1 MSAPTALET
10 GALARGIA
18 WRAGSRPAPPRVHG
32 YDRRAQDPLSLL
44 GREHDG
50 LCRTAADPDEIAA
63 VLEAA
68 GIGDRAARGR
78 FGVAGTFQVAE
89 ELWQRVP
96 WRPAVDEPD
105 RDLWRLPLW
114 RAVLRGLVYV
124 LPPLLAAL
132 ALGGTTHPFT
142 APALIAATALTI
154 AAGQALSV
162 LGHVL
167 VGRGRRPLLA
177 SLTTLALGGS
187 ALVGAAGIGVT
198 LLAGGPVTLAVAAA
212 GQLVFVLA
220 ATLLIVQGLDLLLV
234 ACVVPGTAAAG
245 VVLLL
250 SPGAPTAHVAYVV
263 AAIGTVALAAAAAVA
278 AGARVT
284 LHPLRLLD
292 GGLGS
297 DELHVAGTAAVHG
310 LGLTAL
316 AAGPL
321 AAVAAGRTSLSPGDL
336 ALASL
341 PLTATLGTAEY
352 LLHRARRRSL
362 EEMVLARDLLT
373 FRRASGVELRG
384 MLARHLL
391 GTAAVGVVVLLVA
404 PAGARAAL
412 GVVTATYAVLAGALL
427 LATTLMSLGRIAL
440 AARLSLGGGVALVAV
455 GLAAPL
461 RDVRLAA
468 AQLGVVAVLLAV
480 AYAVTAPRFAQ
491 TSAHR

>member
-1 MSAPTALET
+1 VSAPTALET

-18 WRAGSRPAPPRVHG
+18 WRIGTRPVPPTVHG
-32 YDRRAQDPLSLL
+32 YDRRAQDPLSRL
-44 GREHDG
+44 GREHDT
-50 LCRTAADPDEIAA
+50 LCRGAADPDEIAA

-68 GIGDRAARGR
+68 GVDDRAARAR
-78 FGVAGTFQVAE
+78 YGVAGTFEVAE
-89 ELWQRVP
+89 ELWHRVP
-96 WRPAVDEPD
+96 WRPTPDEPAH
-105 RDLWRLPLW
+105 DLWRLPLW

-132 ALGGTTHPFT
+132 ALDDTAHPST
-142 APALIAATALTI
+142 APVLLAATALTI
-154 AAGQALSV
+154 AGGQALSV

-187 ALVGAAGIGVT
+187 VVTGAAAVAAT
-198 LLAGGPVTLAVAAA
+198 AAAGGPVALAVAAA

-234 ACVVPGTAAAG
+234 ATVVPGTAAAAA
-245 VVLLL
+245 VLV
-250 SPGAPTAHVAYVV
+250 SDVAPGPASRVFV
-263 AAIGTVALAAAAAVA
+263 AAAMATVGLAALAAAST
-278 AGARVT
+278 GARVT
-284 LHPLRLLD
+284 LHPVRLLD
-292 GGLGS
+292 RGLGT
-297 DELHVAGTAAVHG
+297 DELHVAGTAALHG

-321 AAVAAGRTSLSPGDL
+321 AAVVTGRTSLSPGDV

-362 EEMVLARDLLT
+362 AEMVLARDLVT

-384 MLARHLL
+384 MLLRHLVV
-391 GTAAVGVVVLLVA
+391 AAGVAGVVLSV
-404 PAGARAAL
+404 AGARPAL
-412 GVVTATYAVLAGALL
+412 ALVTATYAVLAAALL
-427 LATTLMSLGRIAL
+427 LATTLMSLGRTAV
-440 AARLSLGGGVALVAV
+440 AARLSLTGGVVLVTA

-461 RDVRLAA
+461 RDVRLAT
-468 AQLGVVAVLLAV
+468 AQLAVVAVLLAV
-480 AYAVTAPRFAQ
+480 AYGVTAGPFAQ